1 MLQQCDPEC
10 NYYYYYYYYDCVVVV
25 SLWRSVDCRV
35 VVRDEHREGFF
46 LFSRVTR
53 RRRRRWNVEYVSCCS
68 RRRCSF
74 WLYNII
80 YIYMNLSRDGYS
92 STYLLVLWLSVFGKA
107 REQKVTKLKGCCLN
121 SFNILYSFFFRT
133 NIII

>member
-10 NYYYYYYYYDCVVVV
+10 NYYYYYYYDCVVVV

-53 RRRRRWNVEYVSCCS
+53 QPTTTLNAYRAAADAGAASDY
-68 RRRCSF
+68 
-74 WLYNII
+74 I
-80 YIYMNLSRDGYS
+80 YICMNLSRDGYS

-121 SFNILYSFFFRT
+121 SFNILYSFFFCT
-133 NIII
+133 SVII